1 MQLINRLSVNI
12 PTYQKRC
19 HIPRRRK
26 VSGLDMILA
35 GKKPKLSLIKK
46 TKLDW
51 NAHKQRD
58 GLETELNNV
67 GKSKKSKVE
76 RDDFLARADYRTFER
91 ERDERL
97 KRINNRKLTS

>member
-1 MQLINRLSVNI
+1 
-12 PTYQKRC
+12 
-19 HIPRRRK
+19 
-26 VSGLDMILA
+26 MILA

-51 NAHKQRD
+51 SAHKRRD
-58 GLETELNNV
+58 GLETELDNV

-76 RDDFLARADYRTFER
+76 RDDFLARADYRTFEH